1 MKRILQLAASAMVI
15 ASPALAQMAAKD
27 NGGSFFKSPVFVL
40 QPGVAVSPA
49 ISTRGPSNGEKTTYP
64 LNLRFVTV
72 LPTRYTAFS
81 LVSGLG
87 FTPNAK
93 VSLPGGGS
101 FQANQPVFFYGA
113 IIPFPYLSQATNG
126 FVSLSINPLG
136 AYGLGLGGT
145 ADKAVYG
152 HDFVLEG
159 AALFNVGEKMMHGM
173 GPWSKVSVYAL
184 LDQVV
189 THPYKYR
196 DGAGNQQTDRFYP
209 TALIG
214 LSIPIAPWGE
224 K

>member
-1 MKRILQLAASAMVI
+1 MKRILQLAAGAMFI
-15 ASPALAQMAAKD
+15 ASPAFAQKAAAD
-27 NGGSFFKSPVFVL
+27 NGGSFFKSPVFVF

-49 ISTRGPSNGEKTTYP
+49 LSGVGPNDNTKTTYP

-81 LVSGLG
+81 LVTGVG
-87 FTPNAK
+87 FTPNGRVA
-93 VSLPGGGS
+93 GAGNIQ
-101 FQANQPVFFYGA
+101 FNQPVFFYGA
-113 IIPFPYLSQATNG
+113 IIPFPYLSQATNNW
-126 FVSLSINPLG
+126 VSLSINPLG

-145 ADKAVYG
+145 DRALYG
-152 HDFVLEG
+152 HDLVIEG
-159 AALFNVGEKMMHGM
+159 AALVNVGEKMMHGM
-173 GPWSKVSVYAL
+173 GPWSKISVYAL

-189 THPYKYR
+189 THPTKYM
-196 DGAGNQQTDRFYP
+196 DNGSEKTDRFNP